1 MFVDFWKISWYDVS
15 SVYKNYHGNNKNET
29 PSLANVCKSIGIENL
44 NFHDSL
50 ADAKATKYVME
61 SLIEEQGLGNLLTP
75 RFISK
80 IRKSRV
86 LVK

>member
-1 MFVDFWKISWYDVS
+1 
-15 SVYKNYHGNNKNET
+15 
-29 PSLANVCKSIGIENL
+29 
-44 NFHDSL
+44 
-50 ADAKATKYVME
+50 ME

-80 IRKSRV
+80 VKKSRV